1 MDIFQQHL
9 LSALLRV
16 TGKGCRAGRLNAADG
31 RQASR
36 RKGRDVIKGI
46 AREQIIPFRE
56 AVVDARVEGMAE
68 LRIGRAINEMVLTVL
83 WLSTGSGE
91 IIPRVEHVISHKL
104 VHGAMELVGTRFSNQ
119 IYDGAR
125 RFPDFGRI

>member
-68 LRIGRAINEMVLTVL
+68 LRIGRAINEIVHASCLI
-83 WLSTGSGE
+83 WRGIECE
-91 IIPRVEHVISHKL
+91 IFQR
-104 VHGAMELVGTRFSNQ
+104 
-119 IYDGAR
+119 DGA
-125 RFPDFGRI
+125 